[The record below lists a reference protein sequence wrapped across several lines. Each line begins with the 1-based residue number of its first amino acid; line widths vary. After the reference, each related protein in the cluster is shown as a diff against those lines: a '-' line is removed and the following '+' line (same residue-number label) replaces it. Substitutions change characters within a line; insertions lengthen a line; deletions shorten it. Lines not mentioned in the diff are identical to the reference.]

1 MVIPVYI
8 GYDRAEPVAF
18 HVLASSLIR
27 HASSPL
33 SITAV
38 GSSVLPRDIYRR
50 PRGPHDSTE
59 FSNARFA
66 VPLLAGYQGWAV
78 FMDCDMLAVGDLT
91 ELWQQRDP
99 SKAVMVV
106 RHNHVPEHRRKFLG
120 QEQARYSRK
129 NWSSLM
135 LLNCAHPASR
145 TLTAEYLADAPGL
158 DLHQFAW
165 CRDEEIG
172 FIHGGWNVLL
182 TDGRLEHPEP
192 AAAPKLLHM
201 TQGGPWHGEATLTGM
216 GEAWLG
222 ELRALLDGG
231 NPRGLVTSNVA
242 PDVALLTVLYRK
254 GGDSRE
260 GQEGQGRR
268 QEEILTAEG
277 RAPED
282 GALPIG

>member
-1 MVIPVYI
+1 
-8 GYDRAEPVAF
+8 
-18 HVLASSLIR
+18 
-27 HASSPL
+27 
-33 SITAV
+33 
-38 GSSVLPRDIYRR
+38 
-50 PRGPHDSTE
+50 
-59 FSNARFA
+59 
-66 VPLLAGYQGWAV
+66 
-78 FMDCDMLAVGDLT
+78 
-91 ELWQQRDP
+91 
-99 SKAVMVV
+99 
-106 RHNHVPEHRRKFLG
+106 
-120 QEQARYSRK
+120 
-129 NWSSLM
+129 
-135 LLNCAHPASR
+135 
-145 TLTAEYLADAPGL
+145 
-158 DLHQFAW
+158 
-165 CRDEEIG
+165 
-172 FIHGGWNVLL
+172 
-182 TDGRLEHPEP
+182 
-192 AAAPKLLHM
+192 M